1 MNELKKE
8 FEEKFLHGL
17 KFHKSLA
24 YNEIALEKFLADKIW
39 QWIEKQ
45 IKDAGAKGFKRGY
58 KAGVERSVLSSMS
71 DEQT

>member
-1 MNELKKE
+1 MNKLKKE
-8 FEEKFLHGL
+8 FMKIMKEEYGNNDAISEEKL
-17 KFHKSLA
+17 
-24 YNEIALEKFLADKIW
+24 W